1 MKKITVLLI
10 LISFNTLS
18 QNQKEITINQMRD
31 DVKYLSSD
39 KLKGRQTGSKSEK
52 KAAKYIINNYQK
64 KLLIKKGEKGYIQ
77 KFNKKFKPNPHSS
90 IESKEITVSN
100 VIGYC
105 DNNQPKTVIIGAHYD
120 HIGFGE
126 YGSRYTGEKAIHNG
140 ADDNASGVSIML
152 NLIDKLCPN
161 NLYNYLFI
169 AFSGEEMGL
178 IGSSYF
184 VENPTIN
191 LSMVEFMINFDMV
204 GRLNEENGFAIN
216 GVGTSSKW
224 NKLIDETNENYNY
237 KIIKSESGI
246 GPSDHSSFYTK
257 DIPVL
262 HFFTGQH
269 EDYHTPDDD
278 IDKINFNGMYL
289 IMDFVNEL
297 IKKSKK
303 IKNFDFQET
312 VNNSNTMTSFN
323 VTLGI
328 MPNYL
333 YDGEGLKID
342 GVIKNKTAYVSGLLK
357 GDIIQKMG
365 EMNINDIYKYMEAL
379 NQFSLGDTTN
389 VTINRDGEIF
399 NLPII
404 FK

>member
-1 MKKITVLLI
+1 
-10 LISFNTLS
+10 
-18 QNQKEITINQMRD
+18 
-31 DVKYLSSD
+31 
-39 KLKGRQTGSKSEK
+39 
-52 KAAKYIINNYQK
+52 
-64 KLLIKKGEKGYIQ
+64 
-77 KFNKKFKPNPHSS
+77 
-90 IESKEITVSN
+90 
-100 VIGYC
+100 
-105 DNNQPKTVIIGAHYD
+105 
-120 HIGFGE
+120 
-126 YGSRYTGEKAIHNG
+126 
-140 ADDNASGVSIML
+140 
-152 NLIDKLCPN
+152 
-161 NLYNYLFI
+161 
-169 AFSGEEMGL
+169 
-178 IGSSYF
+178 
-184 VENPTIN
+184 
-191 LSMVEFMINFDMV
+191 
-204 GRLNEENGFAIN
+204 
-216 GVGTSSKW
+216 
-224 NKLIDETNENYNY
+224 
-237 KIIKSESGI
+237 
-246 GPSDHSSFYTK
+246 
-257 DIPVL
+257 
-262 HFFTGQH
+262 
-269 EDYHTPDDD
+269 
-278 IDKINFNGMYL
+278 
-289 IMDFVNEL
+289 MDFVNEL